1 MPNYT
6 YKCSRCG
13 PFDAYGHFD
22 ESTKLCPKCD
32 KVLAPREAVYREQ
45 YVSGSV
51 GRVEG
56 DEPLLPP
63 KENVAEVQGELH
75 QDMKKLGYDDDRLL
89 EDVRGARVWDKEG
102 NMSVDTSL
110 MPKTLDTKGLKKKAA
125 NRKK

>member
-6 YKCSRCG
+6 YKCAKCG
-13 PFDAYGHFD
+13 TFDSYGHFEED
-22 ESTKLCPKCD
+22 AKLCPKCNNIM
-32 KVLAPREAVYREQ
+32 APREAVYREQ

-75 QDMKKLGYDDDRLL
+75 KDMKTLGYDDAHLM
-89 EDVRGARVWDKEG
+89 EDMRGARVWDDEG
-102 NMSVDTSL
+102 RMSVDTSKL
-110 MPKTLDTKGLKKKAA
+110 PKTLDTKSLKKK
-125 NRKK
+125 